1 LYDWANSVYALV
13 ISSAIFPIYYKAV
26 TTVDGNDVVGFLG
39 MRIQNSV
46 LYSYALSF
54 SFLIVAAILPLLSG
68 VADYTGRKKTF
79 MKFFVWRGGL
89 SCIGLYFFDS
99 IDLLWWGIS
108 ASILASIGYSGSL
121 VFYDAFLPEIVTEDR
136 YDLTSAKGY
145 SMGYYGGV
153 VLMILCL
160 ILIMNAPALG
170 FAGSSAEAELAATR
184 VSFLLVGIW
193 WIGFS
198 IIPFR
203 VLPDNMFHR
212 KPQGNIWNN
221 GYRKIVKVWSEL
233 STQPDLKR
241 YLIAFF
247 FYNAGVQTVM
257 YLASLFGTDVLHLES
272 SKLITTIVLIQ
283 LVASAGAWMF
293 ARVSRLKGNRFSLIV
308 MNVVWIAVCV
318 AAYNITSE
326 NEFYILAFV
335 IGMIMGGIQS
345 LSRAT
350 YSKLIPD
357 DTIDHT
363 SYFSFYDVTYNV
375 SIVVGVFSY
384 GFIDHMT
391 GDMRYSA
398 LFLTLYF
405 VAGVVMLLQV
415 KSRDVRAP
423 IPAN

>member
-1 LYDWANSVYALV
+1 
-13 ISSAIFPIYYKAV
+13 
-26 TTVDGNDVVGFLG
+26 
-39 MRIQNSV
+39 
-46 LYSYALSF
+46 
-54 SFLIVAAILPLLSG
+54 
-68 VADYTGRKKTF
+68 
-79 MKFFVWRGGL
+79 
-89 SCIGLYFFDS
+89 
-99 IDLLWWGIS
+99 
-108 ASILASIGYSGSL
+108 
-121 VFYDAFLPEIVTEDR
+121 
-136 YDLTSAKGY
+136 
-145 SMGYYGGV
+145 
-153 VLMILCL
+153 
-160 ILIMNAPALG
+160 
-170 FAGSSAEAELAATR
+170 
-184 VSFLLVGIW
+184 
-193 WIGFS
+193 
-198 IIPFR
+198 
-203 VLPDNMFHR
+203 
-212 KPQGNIWNN
+212 
-221 GYRKIVKVWSEL
+221 
-233 STQPDLKR
+233 
-241 YLIAFF
+241 
-247 FYNAGVQTVM
+247 
-257 YLASLFGTDVLHLES
+257 
-272 SKLITTIVLIQ
+272 
-283 LVASAGAWMF
+283 VASAGAWMF